1 MYIKTAV
8 FVLLFTAVTVEI
20 SAQPEDVILGKTD
33 KLTSAAV
40 YDLSDPTGV
49 NIEVNMWGFVGLPGR
64 YRVPVN
70 TTFLDLMSYS
80 GGPLENSDLKEIR
93 ILRKNLAGKSE
104 VIKLNYDDL
113 LWEEQ
118 ISSKVRSNPILL
130 SGDIV
135 IIKRERR
142 FSFREDVGFYLPIF
156 GTLISIATFIIT
168 ITRN

>member
-8 FVLLFTAVTVEI
+8 LVMLLTAINVYI

-33 KLTSAAV
+33 KSVSAAV

-49 NIEVNMWGFVGLPGR
+49 NIEVNMWGFVRLPGR

-93 ILRKNLAGKSE
+93 ILRKNSAGKSE
-104 VIKLNYDDL
+104 IIKLNYDDL
-113 LWEEQ
+113 LWEETIQ
-118 ISSKVRSNPILL
+118 SKIRSNPILL

-135 IIKRERR
+135 VIKQERR
-142 FSFREDVGFYLPIF
+142 FSFRENISFYLPIF
-156 GTLISIATFIIT
+156 GTFISIATFIVT
-168 ITRN
+168 ITRK